1 MAPLTGSAA
10 VVAAHFLHGAAAMVR
25 PKKHVAASRQNG
37 SRAAKKKTFTRVPV
51 LDALPYEDDPEGST
65 MTVDYRPKAK
75 KGYFYEDELRRVAF
89 LHIEEK
95 RDKRRRDPPPP
106 KDAKSYR
113 AMLQEFDEQQRVNEK
128 KAVETISKLN
138 KDSGSKARRLA
149 SFAKRAG
156 KKFMP

>member
-1 MAPLTGSAA
+1 
-10 VVAAHFLHGAAAMVR
+10 MVR
-25 PKKHVAASRQNG
+25 PKKHVTASRQNG

-75 KGYFYEDELRRVAF
+75 KGYFYEDELRMCSF

-106 KDAKSYR
+106 KDDKSGLR
-113 AMLQEFDEQQRVNEK
+113 WLQEHRERQRVNEQ
-128 KAVETISKLN
+128 KAVETLSKLN
-138 KDSGSKARRLA
+138 KDPGSKARKLV
-149 SFAKRAG
+149 SFAKKAG
-156 KKFMP
+156 SKFMP

>member
-1 MAPLTGSAA
+1 
-10 VVAAHFLHGAAAMVR
+10 MVR
-25 PKKHVAASRQNG
+25 PKKHVTASRQNG

-51 LDALPYEDDPEGST
+51 FTGLPYEDDPEGST

-106 KDAKSYR
+106 KDDKSGLR
-113 AMLQEFDEQQRVNEK
+113 WLQEHRERQRVNEK
-128 KAVETISKLN
+128 KAVETLSKLN
-138 KDSGSKARRLA
+138 KDPGSKARKLV
-149 SFAKRAG
+149 SFAKKAG
-156 KKFMP
+156 SKFMP

>member
-1 MAPLTGSAA
+1 
-10 VVAAHFLHGAAAMVR
+10 MVR
-25 PKKHVAASRQNG
+25 PKKHVTASRQNG

-51 LDALPYEDDPEGST
+51 LDALPYEDPYARTVST
-65 MTVDYRPKAK
+65 VMTVDYRPKAK

-138 KDSGSKARRLA
+138 KDSGSKARKLA

>member
-1 MAPLTGSAA
+1 
-10 VVAAHFLHGAAAMVR
+10 MVR
-25 PKKHVAASRQNG
+25 PKKHVTASRQNG

-106 KDAKSYR
+106 KDDKSGLR
-113 AMLQEFDEQQRVNEK
+113 WLQEHRERQRVNEK
-128 KAVETISKLN
+128 KAVETLSKLN
-138 KDSGSKARRLA
+138 KDPGSKARKLV
-149 SFAKRAG
+149 SFAKKAG
-156 KKFMP
+156 SKFMP

>member
-1 MAPLTGSAA
+1 MLVPSHRGEA
-10 VVAAHFLHGAAAMVR
+10 
-25 PKKHVAASRQNG
+25 RQ
-37 SRAAKKKTFTRVPV
+37 A
-51 LDALPYEDDPEGST
+51 
-65 MTVDYRPKAK
+65 
-75 KGYFYEDELRRVAF
+75 
-89 LHIEEK
+89 
-95 RDKRRRDPPPP
+95 PP

-138 KDSGSKARRLA
+138 KDSGWKARKLA

>member
-1 MAPLTGSAA
+1 
-10 VVAAHFLHGAAAMVR
+10 MVR
-25 PKKHVAASRQNG
+25 PKKHVTASRQNG

-75 KGYFYEDELRRVAF
+75 KGYFYEDELRGVAI

-113 AMLQEFDEQQRVNEK
+113 AMLQ
-128 KAVETISKLN
+128 
-138 KDSGSKARRLA
+138 
-149 SFAKRAG
+149 RAG
-156 KKFMP
+156 IRRAAARQRRRCQGGRLRRPT